1 MGLRLSDWATCS
13 MRRSQRAAAPSLPTA
28 APRVLAPRVLAL
40 GVLALALR
48 VLALL
53 ALLVPRAWLRRGQR
67 LRRGCGLSLPPT
79 LRGCGQCRSSSPR
92 CGRRRPAGLR
102 WALTFCDP
110 WCTQAVLFISHKT
123 AVASP

>member
-28 APRVLAPRVLAL
+28 APQVLAPRVLAPRVLAPRVLAL

-102 WALTFCDP
+102 WALT
-110 WCTQAVLFISHKT
+110 
-123 AVASP
+123 